1 MSSRRILVLNGPNLN
16 LLGTREPATY
26 GHETLA
32 DVARLCAETAAAEGY
47 EVDFRQTNHEGELLD
62 WIHAARGAYAG
73 VVINPAAWT
82 HTSVALRDA
91 LVASELPVY
100 EVHLS
105 NVHRREAFR
114 HHSYVSGIAVGV
126 ICGLGSQGYRAA
138 ISALIAHQETNAMT
152 APKSVLAGLIG
163 AGIQAS
169 LTPAMHEREGD
180 AQGLRYLYRLIDLDV
195 LGLSADALPELL
207 QAAQRTGFTGLNI
220 TFPCKQAIIPLLD
233 DLSPE
238 ARGIGAVNTVV
249 LADGRTVGHNT
260 DCLGFAEGFRR
271 GLPDVSKRLVV
282 QLGAGGAGSA
292 VAHAL
297 LAEGVD
303 QLFIFD
309 VEAERAQALVD
320 NLTRHFGPGRA
331 AVGTDRAAAVA
342 AADGLVNTSPVGMAK
357 LPGMPLPAELLHP
370 GLWVA
375 EIIYFPL
382 ETELLRQ
389 ARALGCRTLDGG
401 TMAVFQAVKAFEL
414 FSGRSADAER
424 MQAHFA
430 ELRD

>member
-1 MSSRRILVLNGPNLN
+1 
-16 LLGTREPATY
+16 
-26 GHETLA
+26 
-32 DVARLCAETAAAEGY
+32 
-47 EVDFRQTNHEGELLD
+47 
-62 WIHAARGAYAG
+62 
-73 VVINPAAWT
+73 
-82 HTSVALRDA
+82 
-91 LVASELPVY
+91 
-100 EVHLS
+100 
-105 NVHRREAFR
+105 
-114 HHSYVSGIAVGV
+114 
-126 ICGLGSQGYRAA
+126 
-138 ISALIAHQETNAMT
+138 MT

-180 AQGLRYLYRLIDLDV
+180 AQGLRYLYRLIDLDA

-207 QAAQRTGFTGLNI
+207 QAARRTGFTGLNV

-249 LADGRTVGHNT
+249 LADGLAVGHNT

-271 GLPDVSKRLVV
+271 GLPDVAKGMVV

-297 LAEGVD
+297 LAEGVG

-309 VEAERAQALVD
+309 VEAERAQVLVD

-331 AVGTDRAAAVA
+331 AVGTDQAAAVA

-357 LPGMPLPAELLHP
+357 LPGLPLPAELLHP

-414 FSGRSADAER
+414 FSGRSANADR

-430 ELRD
+430 ELRG